1 MEPKMYWRL
10 EPSQQATGPTKL
22 YLYDDVTKYG
32 EFDWMTWS
40 YKESETSANY
50 FKETLEEI
58 KDGSEIELHINSNG
72 GSVSE
77 GVTIY
82 NLLKE
87 KDCTVTGIVDGVAHS
102 VAFLILQACDKRIMN
117 LGTSALIHNIWM
129 ECYGN
134 AEQLRKYADD
144 LDTLMESNRQVF
156 LERATIDED
165 TLKELMN
172 AETYLTPDSALEY
185 GLIDEIRTLQKKDD
199 QDAKQKAM
207 MRQLQEMRQQL
218 NAQTSFKEDMKKMQE
233 LLKKK
238 QIEKEPVNKLKKFFG
253 GK

>member
-1 MEPKMYWRL
+1 MYWRL

>member
-10 EPSQQATGPTKL
+10 EPSQQAAGPTKL

-32 EFDWMTWS
+32 EFDWYTWS
-40 YKESETSANY
+40 YRESETSANY
-50 FKETLEEI
+50 FKEALEEI
-58 KDGSEIELHINSNG
+58 QDGSEIELHINSNG

-77 GVTIY
+77 GVAIY
-82 NLLKE
+82 NLLKQ

-117 LGTSALIHNIWM
+117 LGTSALVHNMWV

-144 LDTLMESNRQVF
+144 LDALMESNRQVF
-156 LERATIDED
+156 LERATIDEA
-165 TLKELMN
+165 TLQELMD
-172 AETYLTPDSALEY
+172 AETYLTPDKALEY
-185 GLIDEIRTLQKKDD
+185 GLIDEVATSKQKDD
-199 QDAKQKAM
+199 GDVQQKAM
-207 MRQLQEMRQQL
+207 MQQLQAMRQQM
-218 NAQTSFKEDMKKMQE
+218 NMQTSFKED
-233 LLKKK
+233 LKKLQQGLK
-238 QIEKEPVNKLKKFFG
+238 DPESKEPVNKFKKFFG